1 MWHVWQLVFNWR
13 PVHCRCRDS
22 VAVMAHHYTYRIE
35 WHSRTEQYVARCLE
49 MPTVWESADTA
60 AEATALVE
68 RTVAAHLA
76 GMAEVFGGDPPESLT
91 DHEFSGKMLI
101 RTSAELHR
109 RMTIEA
115 AEQGVSL
122 NQWVVQK
129 LADRP
134 PALDW

>member
-1 MWHVWQLVFNWR
+1 MGPVRRLRLDWR
-13 PVHCRCRDS
+13 SAAPSTGRSV
-22 VAVMAHHYTYRIE
+22 VAVAHNYTYRVE
-35 WHSRTEQYVARCLE
+35 WHSRTAQYVARCLE

-60 AEATALVE
+60 AEATARVE
-68 RTVAAHLA
+68 HTVAAHLA
-76 GMAEVFGGDPPESLT
+76 GMAEVFGDDPPEPLT